1 MTPVP
6 IVTVNHDGVK
16 LMIRSLQCQL
26 VVHTSRTEL
35 VETWSIVVVVMN
47 ANQYEYARPNMYSQE
62 IQPE

>member
-16 LMIRSLQCQL
+16 LMIRSLQCQP

-35 VETWSIVVVVMN
+35 FETGLIVVVVVN
-47 ANQYEYARPNMYSQE
+47 AKQYGRPKMYSQE